1 MSDLQLSLIVIG
13 GVIVSGVVTF
23 NKWQE
28 WRAKKSVDNAFSP
41 LHEDVLMGTDGNAAN
56 ERHEPFIPSA
66 ETDAA
71 MHDDAMA
78 MEPGPQEQDEAAHDA
93 PLSFIQVTSKPSP
106 LDPIV
111 DCIIPLSLDLP
122 LRGEKIAA
130 AFHGMH
136 FVGNKLV
143 QVVGENEAG
152 NWEAIAHG
160 GVYHAL
166 QVGVQLATRNG
177 PLSELEY
184 SELVMRLNQMAD
196 ELGAQP
202 EVPDMM
208 QVIADARRLHQ
219 LILEFDVQLSINVK
233 AKGMPWML
241 STMRPAFQRQGL
253 ELRADGRLIMP
264 DGEGGIL
271 FTVLTNA
278 KLPEDTSTLMTL
290 LLPVALVAKER
301 NGYTAM
307 TAFAKSL
314 ATRLSGEIVDDS
326 GALLTAQAL
335 NDVAAQV
342 EDFYAFMEQ
351 SGMIAG
357 SAPAKRLFS

>member
-1 MSDLQLSLIVIG
+1 MSDFQLTLIVIG
-13 GVIVSGVVTF
+13 GVIVFGVVTF

-41 LHEDVLMGTDGNAAN
+41 LHEDVLMGTDSTAAAADA
-56 ERHEPFIPSA
+56 RHEPFIPAADDHAALA
-66 ETDAA
+66 EHE
-71 MHDDAMA
+71 HDQHAYDS
-78 MEPGPQEQDEAAHDA
+78 EDEQ
-93 PLSFIQVTSKPSP
+93 PLSFIQVASKPTP
-106 LDPIV
+106 LDPVV
-111 DCIIPLSLDLP
+111 DCIIHLSLDLP
-122 LRGEKIAA
+122 LRGEKIIAT
-130 AFHGMH
+130 FHDMH

-143 QVVGENEAG
+143 QVVGESESG
-152 NWEAIAHG
+152 NLEAIAHG

-177 PLSELEY
+177 PLTELEY
-184 SELVMRLNQMAD
+184 SELVMRLNQRAD

-202 EVPDMM
+202 ELPDMM

-253 ELRADGRLIMP
+253 ELRPDGRMIMP
-264 DGEGGIL
+264 DGEGGML
-271 FTVLTNA
+271 FSLITNTNLA
-278 KLPEDTSTLMTL
+278 DDTSTLMTL
-290 LLPVALVAKER
+290 LLPVALVARER
-301 NGYTAM
+301 NGYGAM

-314 ATRLSGEIVDDS
+314 STRLSGEIVDDS
-326 GALLTAQAL
+326 GAPLTPQAL
-335 NDVAAQV
+335 EDISAQV
-342 EDFYAFMEQ
+342 DDFYAFMEQ

-357 SAPAKRLFS
+357 SAPARRLFS